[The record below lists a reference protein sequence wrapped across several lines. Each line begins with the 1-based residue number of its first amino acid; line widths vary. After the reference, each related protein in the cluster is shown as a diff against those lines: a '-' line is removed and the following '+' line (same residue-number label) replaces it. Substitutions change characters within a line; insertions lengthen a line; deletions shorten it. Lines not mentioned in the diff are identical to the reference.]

1 VTEDLPG
8 AGAEAVLVELQTE
21 AATPAPR
28 GRYDNHYSGAKRPQH
43 KKLVIVENSP
53 ITALDC
59 NRYASRCELP
69 PTEKALLQIIIAKV
83 DSRSLRWPPKHGGKG
98 GSGVRELADLLQ
110 RSPRHTRRL
119 LRKLEDRG
127 LLATLDRRP
136 YRSEYQ
142 IMPEAL
148 KAKGEADWARHR
160 ARQNRN
166 RIERLAA
173 AAAADL
179 AIDELAANEAAEAT
193 GKSQGESASETVASE
208 TASGADRL
216 PEVDT
221 LPKVEELDC
230 GEAIPTWAIH
240 TGRTQRLPATKV
252 AGLVRAAWRAAGAE
266 GTWTVEGA
274 EARNV
279 VRAWRNLNEP
289 SLDEWSALLDGLAA
303 ARREGR
309 VQLKRTW
316 TTGISGLLK
325 LTKSKAARRVAH
337 AAPVSTPSRLAQPVP
352 EASERAPERPSG
364 QHLLPG
370 PAHPTGQPAG
380 DPDEWRE
387 TMRVLQQK
395 LGPIYDIWFQ
405 PCEFEGLNDQGH
417 VVVKVPNQE
426 FADWIGNHYAE
437 IFALTAQAPVL
448 LTWGD

>member
-1 VTEDLPG
+1 MTEDVPV
-8 AGAEAVLVELQTE
+8 AAADAVLVELPTE
-21 AATPAPR
+21 AATPAAR

-43 KKLVIVENSP
+43 KKLVIIENSP
-53 ITALDC
+53 ITGLDC

-69 PTEKALLQIIIAKV
+69 PTEKALLQIIISKV
-83 DSRSLRWPPKHGGKG
+83 DSRTLRWPPKHGGKG

-119 LRKLEDRG
+119 LRSLEDRG
-127 LLATLDRRP
+127 LLVTLDRRP

-166 RIERLAA
+166 RIESLAA

-179 AIDELAANEAAEAT
+179 AIDELAANETAEAA
-193 GKSQGESASETVASE
+193 GEPGESATETDAAS
-208 TASGADRL
+208 AADRL

-230 GEAIPTWAIH
+230 GEAIPNWAIL
-240 TGRTQRLPATKV
+240 TGRKHRLPATKV

-279 VRAWRNLNEP
+279 VRTWRNLNEP

-303 ARREGR
+303 AARQGR
-309 VQLKRTW
+309 VQLKRT
-316 TTGISGLLK
+316 GIPGLLK
-325 LTKSKAARRVAH
+325 LTKDKAARRAAH
-337 AAPVSTPSRLAQPVP
+337 AASGPTPSRVVAKPAP
-352 EASERAPERPSG
+352 EAPERPSG
-364 QHLLPG
+364 QQLLPG
-370 PAHPTGQPAG
+370 PAHPTNLPAG
-380 DPDEWRE
+380 DPGEWQE
-387 TMRVLQQK
+387 TMRVVREQ
-395 LGPIYDIWFQ
+395 LGAVYDIWFG
-405 PCEFEGLNDQGH
+405 PCEFQGLDDEGQ
-417 VVVKVPNQE
+417 VVVKVPNQMY
-426 FADWIGNHYAE
+426 ADWIRTHYGE
-437 IFALTAQAPVL
+437 VLALTAQAPVL